1 MRTCQFVVRVED
13 GRKCVSY
20 QAIERLITSAMAV
33 LAHTVPFAGIPHHQ
47 GLDADVLQRNE
58 ELY

>member
-1 MRTCQFVVRVED
+1 MRFGPGDRTFDHVGD
-13 GRKCVSY
+13 
-20 QAIERLITSAMAV
+20 MAV
-33 LAHTVPFAGIPHHQ
+33 LAHTVPFAGIAHHQ